1 MTEAGAA
8 EDGTAYLQ
16 ARTDFFAGILGL
28 SSEIGQVRH
37 SETAEESLNGQVSY
51 FCTPFVVLAI
61 DSCSDSIGEQPPTFT
76 KIR

>member
-37 SETAEESLNGQVSY
+37 SETAEESLNGQVNNHPLLPKSGEIQNRE
-51 FCTPFVVLAI
+51 TR
-61 DSCSDSIGEQPPTFT
+61 DSSHFD
-76 KIR
+76 